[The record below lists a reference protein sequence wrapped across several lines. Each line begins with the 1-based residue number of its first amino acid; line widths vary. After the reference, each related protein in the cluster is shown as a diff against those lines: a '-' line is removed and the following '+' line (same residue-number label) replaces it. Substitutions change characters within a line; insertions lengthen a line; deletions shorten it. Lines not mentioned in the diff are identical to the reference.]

1 MSLKAYQI
9 KIPRRW
15 TLKPRI
21 DLRYKNE
28 NDLFRV
34 DIRAYSLYDSKRIDI
49 DTGLRISEKQYE
61 AALNSE
67 NPRTENKKIQEKVL
81 AFLMSVKLNAE
92 NSIGIKELKDHY
104 KVIRT
109 NKESIYESFLK
120 HYQK

>member
-81 AFLMSVKLNAE
+81 AFLMSGK
-92 NSIGIKELKDHY
+92 
-104 KVIRT
+104 
-109 NKESIYESFLK
+109 
-120 HYQK
+120 